1 MVGQQLR
8 AWDVLD
14 GRVLDVMEALPRE
27 RFVPPEWRGLV
38 YADAEIPLGAGKL
51 LAPPKLQG
59 RALQAL
65 LPQPGDNVLEIG
77 AGTGYMTACLALL
90 AHSVTAVELHPELAA
105 AARSNLA
112 ALDIRNADVVEGDG
126 LAMEFPPEF
135 DVICVNGSLPVA
147 DLPTVWNAAM
157 HRDLGLDVPGD
168 NLGCLQ
174 DVHWSSGYIGSF
186 PTYTIGNLTAA
197 QIMAHLYTANP
208 SVRRDM
214 EVGDTEALRNAL
226 GDLVWRHGRSRS
238 RSEILESIGAMPNDA
253 AAYLRYLDQK
263 FASTAAT

>member
-14 GRVLDVMEALPRE
+14 ERVLDVMDAVPRE
-27 RFVPPEWRGLV
+27 RFVPPEWAQLA

-77 AGTGYMTACLALL
+77 TGTGYMTACLALL
-90 AHSVTAVELHPELAA
+90 ARSVTSVELHPALAA
-105 AARSNLA
+105 AARNNLA
-112 ALDIRNADVVEGDG
+112 ALDIRNAEVVEGDG

-147 DLPTVWNAAM
+147 EPRFARLL
-157 HRDLGLDVPGD
+157 RPGGR
-168 NLGCLQ
+168 LFLVAGKPP
-174 DVHWSSGYIGSF
+174 V
-186 PTYTIGNLTAA
+186 
-197 QIMAHLYTANP
+197 M
-208 SVRRDM
+208 
-214 EVGDTEALRNAL
+214 EALR
-226 GDLVWRHGRSRS
+226 VTRHGDDAWTT
-238 RSEILESIGAMPNDA
+238 EELFETCLPPLENARQPA
-253 AAYLRYLDQK
+253 E
-263 FASTAAT
+263 FVF